1 MQDLNLFP
9 FFKSVLETDPAPIV
23 LCNLNHEIIYMNE
36 SAIKN
41 YAKSG
46 GKELIGKNLLN
57 CHNPNSQKEIFDI
70 INFFNKNAENNVVR
84 TFYSEKYNKDVY
96 MYAIRDS
103 EKKLIG
109 YYEKHE
115 FRTKD
120 ETTQDYKQILIKS

>member
-23 LCNLNHEIIYMNE
+23 LCNLSHEIIYMNVA
-36 SAIKN
+36 AIKN
-41 YAKSG
+41 YSKRG
-46 GKELIGKNLLN
+46 GEKLIGQNLFN
-57 CHNPNSQKEIFDI
+57 CHNSESQKEILEILEWYKKDEKNNI
-70 INFFNKNAENNVVR
+70 IR

-96 MYAIRDS
+96 MYAIRD
-103 EKKLIG
+103 ENKNLIG

-120 ETTQDYKQILIKS
+120 ETTISYHEIIK